1 MHRDSGDVARR
12 AGMRSGRRNKGDEQ
26 QHSGG
31 YEEAGQPDWYRPPLR
46 GLLINRQF
54 RLALWGLCYRSS
66 PVKPIDKVDN
76 ELDPDSHAQV
86 VPPLIV
92 DRCRFRSPDAAAPRT
107 TAVVGGGGD
116 TKLTLVAYSTPEEAY
131 KELIPAFN
139 KTTAGKGVAFD
150 QSYAASG
157 EQSRAVEGG
166 LPADVVEFSLEPDM
180 TRLVD
185 AGLVDKSW
193 NQNKY
198 DGFVT
203 NSVVVLMV
211 RKGNPKNIKG
221 WDDLIK
227 DDAEVLVP
235 NPFTSGGAKWDIMA
249 GYGAQ
254 LEDGKTEDQAKDYL
268 TKLFDHVP
276 VLDKSARESLQTFS
290 SGKGDVLV
298 GYENE
303 AILAQQQGE
312 DLDYIVPDQT
322 LLIQN
327 PVAVDNESES
337 PDKAKAFVDFLY
349 TPEGSG
355 DLREQGLQAGRG
367 GHQDHGGLP
376 DAAEAVRDHEVRRL
390 GARERRV
397 LRPGE
402 GRDRGDIQVPGE
414 EHCLRLAKQPP
425 HLLLRRRRRA
435 ACRGRS
441 RSRATS
447 SAAVSPCRT

>member
-1 MHRDSGDVARR
+1 LTRWKMNRIWTRSLRSLTPLAALAVLVLAGCGGTSDDSADASGD
-12 AGMRSGRRNKGDEQ
+12 
-26 QHSGG
+26 
-31 YEEAGQPDWYRPPLR
+31 
-46 GLLINRQF
+46 
-54 RLALWGLCYRSS
+54 
-66 PVKPIDKVDN
+66 
-76 ELDPDSHAQV
+76 
-86 VPPLIV
+86 
-92 DRCRFRSPDAAAPRT
+92 
-107 TAVVGGGGD
+107 GGGS

-139 KTTAGKGVAFD
+139 KTPAGNGVSFN

-166 LPADVVEFSLEPDM
+166 LKADVVEFSLEPDM

-185 AGLVDKSW
+185 AGLVDEDW
-193 NQNKY
+193 NQNEY

-211 RKGNPKNIKG
+211 RKGNPKNIQT

-227 DDAEVLVP
+227 DDVEVLVP

-249 GYGAQ
+249 AYGAA
-254 LEDGKTEDQAKDYL
+254 LEQGKSEDEAKDYL

-312 DLDYIVPDQT
+312 EVDYVVPDET

-327 PVAVDNESES
+327 PVAVDNESED
-337 PDKAKAFVDFLY
+337 PEKAKAFVDFLY
-349 TPEGSG
+349 TPEAQEIFAGKGYRPVVEGTKTTEDFPTPAKLFEITKFGGWAEVNDTFFDPEKGVIAEIFQSQGKSTASG
-355 DLREQGLQAGRG
+355 
-367 GHQDHGGLP
+367 
-376 DAAEAVRDHEVRRL
+376 
-390 GARERRV
+390 
-397 LRPGE
+397 
-402 GRDRGDIQVPGE
+402 
-414 EHCLRLAKQPP
+414 
-425 HLLLRRRRRA
+425 
-435 ACRGRS
+435 
-441 RSRATS
+441 
-447 SAAVSPCRT
+447 